1 MAVTIKEVMVEKQG
15 AAFAELLRVWESSVR
30 VTHSFLSEREI
41 GRIKE
46 YVPEALRKTPHL
58 LVAEEDGALVAFAG
72 ISGRKL
78 EMLFV
83 ASDKRGRGIGK
94 ELLQCAI
101 DEHAVNELTVN
112 EQNRAA
118 IGFYEHM
125 GFKAYARSDTDE
137 RGGPYPI
144 LHMKKI

>member
-1 MAVTIKEVMVEKQG
+1 MAVTIKEVKIKKKD
-15 AAFAELLRVWESSVR
+15 AAIAELLRVWESSVR
-30 VTHSFLSEREI
+30 ATHSFLSEREI

-83 ASDKRGRGIGK
+83 AADKRGRGG
-94 ELLQCAI
+94 
-101 DEHAVNELTVN
+101 
-112 EQNRAA
+112 
-118 IGFYEHM
+118 
-125 GFKAYARSDTDE
+125 
-137 RGGPYPI
+137 
-144 LHMKKI
+144 

>member
-1 MAVTIKEVMVEKQG
+1 MTVTIKEVMVEKQD
-15 AAFAELLRVWESSVR
+15 AAIAELLRVWESSVR
-30 VTHSFLSEREI
+30 ATHSFLSEREI

-58 LVAEEDGALVAFAG
+58 LGAEEDGALVAFAG
-72 ISGRKL
+72 ISGRKF

-83 ASDKRGRGIGK
+83 AADKRGRGIGK

-101 DEHAVNELTVN
+101 DERAVNELTVN

-144 LHMKKI
+144 LFMKKI